1 MSDETNEEEAWLHSV
16 MRDFNYIVISGRY
29 GPLFYELLTDD
40 AKLIIQNMYLLEKN
54 NVIGIKHIRYMKA
67 QLKEILK

>member
-54 NVIGIKHIRYMKA
+54 NMKA